1 MFSQTQRPIQKK
13 EQDYRLLEN
22 EESSTTLFTQKSL
35 LKEIQA
41 EYFAY
46 FQIEFILNENIRL
59 FKQLQ
64 RQEQEQTHIAT
75 VPPSKLV
82 WTNPKVNLIEIAFGI
97 FYTKT
102 CNNGQAKL
110 VDIINGFQ
118 LMFNVDLKEYRRAFT
133 DVKNRKV
140 GGLFLQ
146 EMATQLQLK
155 INESFE

>member
-1 MFSQTQRPIQKK
+1 M
-13 EQDYRLLEN
+13 LEN

-64 RQEQEQTHIAT
+64 RQEQEQTQTHIAT
-75 VPPSKLV
+75 VPPSKLI

-110 VDIINGFQ
+110 VDIINSFQ
-118 LMFNVDLKEYRRAFT
+118 IAFNVDLKEYRRAFT

-146 EMATQLQLK
+146 EMTTQLQLK
-155 INESFE
+155 INDNFE